1 MRSLLLIVFYSLG
14 LFIVSYFLLDVE
26 GMMVNAFASQADIDI
41 PENVLL
47 DTLEDLRY
55 WNKFSVLFTFLL
67 LLVKCGLIALILY
80 AGLFFANL
88 HKGVKLAR
96 LFKVAV
102 FSESILVI
110 AGLVKVVVVSAGD
123 FTYNEFAV
131 FYPLSA
137 LSLLDPS
144 EINSLLIYP
153 LQLVNVFELVYC
165 FLLVFFFHNET
176 DLSWGDSVKVVLTSY
191 LFALVFWLVLILFL
205 TLNFT

>member
-1 MRSLLLIVFYSLG
+1 M
-14 LFIVSYFLLDVE
+14 SYFLLDLE
-26 GMMVNAFASQADIDI
+26 GMMVNAFASQTEIEI

-47 DTLEDLRY
+47 DTLEDMRY
-55 WNKFSVLFTFLL
+55 WNKFSVIFTFLIL
-67 LLVKCGLIALILY
+67 LIKCWLIALILY

-88 HKGVKLAR
+88 HKGFKLAR

-137 LSLLDPS
+137 LTL
-144 EINSLLIYP
+144 
-153 LQLVNVFELVYC
+153 FEQVR
-165 FLLVFFFHNET
+165 
-176 DLSWGDSVKVVLTSY
+176 
-191 LFALVFWLVLILFL
+191 
-205 TLNFT
+205 

>member
-1 MRSLLLIVFYSLG
+1 M
-14 LFIVSYFLLDVE
+14 SYFLLDIE
-26 GMMVNAFASQADIDI
+26 GMMVNAFASQTEVEI

-47 DTLEDLRY
+47 DTLEDMRY
-55 WNKFSVLFTFLL
+55 WNKFSVIFTFLIL
-67 LLVKCGLIALILY
+67 LIKCWLIALILY

-88 HKGVKLAR
+88 HTGVKLAR

-137 LSLLDPS
+137 LTLFDPS

-153 LQLVNVFELVYC
+153 LQLVNLFELLYC
-165 FLLVFFFHNET
+165 FLLVFFFQNET
-176 DLSWGDSVKVVLTSY
+176 ELAWGDSAKVVLTSY